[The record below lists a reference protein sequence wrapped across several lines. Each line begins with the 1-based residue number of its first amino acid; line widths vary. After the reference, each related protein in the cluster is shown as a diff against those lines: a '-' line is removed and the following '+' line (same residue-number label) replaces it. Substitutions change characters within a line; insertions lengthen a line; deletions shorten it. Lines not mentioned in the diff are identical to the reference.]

1 MIRVQYL
8 ALALLGCSGASTLTT
23 GLTSPITSPQSLNE
37 TVASTLYNNL
47 PSGSKV
53 SNLTF
58 DADCNGPETGVDL
71 NEINCQDALSNG
83 IPDVIERSMLEYGD
97 RSVGT
102 FDVNL
107 PQRYISSLFFGY
119 SNTKKQEYCLP
130 PDQKMGTAS

>member
-8 ALALLGCSGASTLTT
+8 ALALLGCSSASALTS
-23 GLTSPITSPQSLNE
+23 LTSPITSPQALNE
-37 TVASTLYNNL
+37 TVASNL
-47 PSGSKV
+47 FTNLQSGSKV

-58 DADCNGPETGVDL
+58 DANCNGPGTGVDL
-71 NEINCQDALSNG
+71 NEINCQDAISNG
-83 IPDVIERSMLEYGD
+83 IPDVTERAILEYGD

-107 PQRYISSLFFGY
+107 PQRYISRTFFSY
-119 SNTKKQEYCLP
+119 FNTNKHEYCLP